1 MSDSSKQDAAAQ
13 VPTHGRLLGLDYGT
27 RRVGLAVSN
36 DEQTISSPLENY
48 TRRGE
53 QKDARYLI
61 AIVSEYRI
69 DGIVVGLPVHMSGE
83 EGGKA
88 KEARQFGDW
97 VTQTTGRPVA
107 YWDERFTS
115 QLADDHMLAAAL
127 TRKQRKA
134 RRDKLAAQI
143 MLQTYLDAPDRERK
157 PTSIR
162 PA

>member
-1 MSDSSKQDAAAQ
+1 MSDSSNPDAVAQ

-27 RRVGLAVSN
+27 KRVGLAVSN
-36 DEQTISSPLENY
+36 DEQTISCPLDNHS
-48 TRRGE
+48 RRGE

-61 AIVSEYRI
+61 EIVSEYRI
-69 DGIVVGLPVHMSGE
+69 DGIVIGLPVHMSGE

-97 VTQTTGRPVA
+97 VASVTSCPVG

-115 QLADDHMLAAAL
+115 QLADDHLFAAAM
-127 TRKQRKA
+127 TKKQRKA

-143 MLQTYLDAPDRERK
+143 MLQSYLDAPDRERD
-157 PTSIR
+157 PTPIHS
-162 PA
+162 A

>member
-88 KEARQFGDW
+88 LVGKGVID
-97 VTQTTGRPVA
+97 
-107 YWDERFTS
+107 
-115 QLADDHMLAAAL
+115 QLA
-127 TRKQRKA
+127 
-134 RRDKLAAQI
+134 
-143 MLQTYLDAPDRERK
+143 
-157 PTSIR
+157 
-162 PA
+162 